1 MVKKLIVGM
10 GVLCFLIVLSSCPTE
25 PRLYPRIV
33 IDTFP
38 PTEVYPVTDTTLQ
51 LFDGGGNL
59 VAQDDDN
66 PAVPFDFQSSARIDY
81 TGGLVPGTYYIRVYS
96 AATNPGPYVIRVLEL
111 AVGESLLAYVFPG
124 SAVSE
129 GNPDGDDGA
138 TGNIPD
144 NPTDIGLGNDNQ
156 LNKDL
161 DPGTD
166 VDWLRLVLP

>member
-1 MVKKLIVGM
+1 MMKKIIAGFGIVC
-10 GVLCFLIVLSSCPTE
+10 VFFVLSSCGPKT
-25 PRLYPRIV
+25 YPRIV

-38 PTEVYPVTDTTLQ
+38 PVEFSAPTDTTLQ
-51 LFDGGGNL
+51 LFDRGGNL
-59 VAQDDDN
+59 IAQDDDN
-66 PAVPFDFQSSARIDY
+66 PAVPFDYQSSARIDY
-81 TGGLVPGTYYIRVYS
+81 TGGLMSDTYYIRVYS

-111 AVGESLLAYVFPG
+111 GVGDSLPGYVFPG
-124 SAVSE
+124 GTVSE
-129 GNPDGDDGA
+129 GNPDGDDSE

-144 NPTDIGLGNDNQ
+144 SPNDIDLGNANQ